1 MCYINTKGLLKM
13 NNMIKSISV
22 RNFSDKGI
30 PKDLLKEKYIMIN

>member
-1 MCYINTKGLLKM
+1 M
-13 NNMIKSISV
+13 NNMIKLICE